1 MKQIVTVYMCVR
13 VCVCTMCVVMQYTI
27 ITGICNCVCFF
38 YPDSSYFILYLFC
51 IIIYIIFMCYNNVC
65 GRCLFIFFFRLFELL
80 HISFFFLDSAK
91 ACYLGYTVV

>member
-38 YPDSSYFILYLFC
+38 YPDLSHFILPLLYNH
-51 IIIYIIFMCYNNVC
+51 IYIIFMLIMCVVDDVY
-65 GRCLFIFFFRLFELL
+65 
-80 HISFFFLDSAK
+80 SFFDFFLPSPQIPAST
-91 ACYLGYTVV
+91 A

>member
-38 YPDSSYFILYLFC
+38 YPDLSYFILPLLYNH
-51 IIIYIIFMCYNNVC
+51 IYYIYVNNVC
-65 GRCLFIFFFRLFELL
+65 GRRCLFIFRFLFF
-80 HISFFFLDSAK
+80 SFFFSIFVDSAR
-91 ACYLGYTVV
+91 ACYNINSGMNLL